1 MKNTKGYEINFETKE
16 IIITKAFQK
25 AAGIVNTDEYR
36 DLVTLRKDFGD
47 FAIKL
52 KTIEKKE
59 NKVSYNGL
67 SVYKMKA
74 AISYISKSEEEVKL
88 FEKYMEIYEG
98 QKGKYATLKKL
109 FLDKYKAQYNV
120 LKADEMAKIDGLA
133 KEYEEADKA
142 KKAAGEAKAA

>member
-16 IIITKAFQK
+16 IIITKAFQR

-47 FAIKL
+47 FAIKV

-74 AISYISKSEEEVKL
+74 AISYITNDEEAVKL
-88 FEKYMEIYEG
+88 FEKYVEVYKG

-109 FLDKYKAQYNV
+109 FLDKYKEEYNALSATDMV
-120 LKADEMAKIDGLA
+120 EIDRLV
-133 KEYEEADKA
+133 KEFEEEE
-142 KKAAGEAKAA
+142 KAAETAKAA

>member
-47 FAIKL
+47 FAIKV

-74 AISYISKSEEEVKL
+74 AISYITNNEEAVKL
-88 FEKYMEIYEG
+88 FEKYVEVYKG

-109 FLDKYKAQYNV
+109 FLDKYKEEYNALNATDMV
-120 LKADEMAKIDGLA
+120 EIDRLV
-133 KEYEEADKA
+133 KEYEEAETA
-142 KKAAGEAKAA
+142 AGATKAA

>member
-47 FAIKL
+47 FAIKV

-74 AISYISKSEEEVKL
+74 AISYITNNEEAVKL
-88 FEKYMEIYEG
+88 FEKYVEVYKG

-109 FLDKYKAQYNV
+109 FLDKYKEEYNALNATDMV
-120 LKADEMAKIDGLA
+120 EIDRLV
-133 KEYEEADKA
+133 KEFEEAE
-142 KKAAGEAKAA
+142 KAAETTKAA

>member
-47 FAIKL
+47 FAIKV

-74 AISYISKSEEEVKL
+74 AISYITNNEEAVKL
-88 FEKYMEIYEG
+88 FGLNY
-98 QKGKYATLKKL
+98 
-109 FLDKYKAQYNV
+109 YNH
-120 LKADEMAKIDGLA
+120 L
-133 KEYEEADKA
+133 
-142 KKAAGEAKAA
+142 

>member
-1 MKNTKGYEINFETKE
+1 MKNSKGYVINFETKE

-36 DLVTLRKDFGD
+36 DLVILRKDFGD
-47 FAIKL
+47 FAIKV

-74 AISYISKSEEEVKL
+74 AISYITNNEEAVKL
-88 FEKYMEIYEG
+88 FEKYVEVYKG

-109 FLDKYKAQYNV
+109 FLDKYKEEYNALNATDMV
-120 LKADEMAKIDGLA
+120 EIDRLV
-133 KEYEEADKA
+133 KEFEEAE
-142 KKAAGEAKAA
+142 KAAETTKAA

>member
-47 FAIKL
+47 FAIKV

-74 AISYISKSEEEVKL
+74 AISYITNDEEAVKL
-88 FEKYMEIYEG
+88 FEKYVEVYKG

-109 FLDKYKAQYNV
+109 FLDKYKEEYNALNATDMV
-120 LKADEMAKIDGLA
+120 EIDRLV
-133 KEYEEADKA
+133 KEFEEAE
-142 KKAAGEAKAA
+142 KAAETTKAA

>member
-1 MKNTKGYEINFETKE
+1 MKNTKGYAINFETKE

-47 FAIKL
+47 FAIKV

-74 AISYISKSEEEVKL
+74 AISYITNNEEAVKL
-88 FEKYMEIYEG
+88 FEKYVEVYKG

-109 FLDKYKAQYNV
+109 FLDKYKEEYNALNATDMV
-120 LKADEMAKIDGLA
+120 EIDRLV
-133 KEYEEADKA
+133 KEYEEAETA
-142 KKAAGEAKAA
+142 AGATKAA

>member
-47 FAIKL
+47 FAIKV

-74 AISYISKSEEEVKL
+74 AISYITNDEEAVKL
-88 FEKYMEIYEG
+88 FEKYVEVYKG

-109 FLDKYKAQYNV
+109 FLDKYKEEYNALNATDMV
-120 LKADEMAKIDGLA
+120 EIDRLV
-133 KEYEEADKA
+133 KEFEEAEKVA
-142 KKAAGEAKAA
+142 ETTKAA